1 MNIVNTNQK
10 QYEYFRTHMTLDA
23 EFRIQQL
30 TKLRDIVKEN
40 EARFMEALKQDL
52 GKSQFESYTTEIGL
66 FYEEINLM
74 IKKTRKWS
82 KPKRVRTPMAHF
94 LSSSKIHYQP
104 YGKVLI
110 ISPWNYPFQLALIP
124 LAGAIAA
131 GNVVTLKPSRN
142 SKYTTKLLVEV
153 INNNFDEGFIKI
165 VDPNFVSNAELLD
178 QSYDYIFFTGSESVG
193 KQIMEIASKTLTP
206 ITLELGGKS
215 PCIVDKSSDIKLAAK
230 RIVWGKLLNAGQ
242 TCVAPDHIIVQTD
255 IKNQLI
261 EEMKLWITNFYGK
274 SPIEN
279 PEYPKIINQKH
290 FTRLAN
296 LIKGNVV
303 FGGKTDKLLG
313 KIEPTIIDNVTF
325 DDDIMQEEIFGP
337 IMPIITFTD
346 IDELINHISK
356 KKSPLALYLFS
367 EDKEIQQKV
376 LTRLSFGGGCINDVV
391 IHVSSNALPFGG
403 VGSSGMGSYHG
414 YESFQTFS
422 HKKSIIHKSNK
433 LDFNIR
439 YAPFGDK
446 LKIVKKILK

>member
-153 INNNFDEGFIKI
+153 INNNFDER
-165 VDPNFVSNAELLD
+165 S
-178 QSYDYIFFTGSESVG
+178 
-193 KQIMEIASKTLTP
+193 
-206 ITLELGGKS
+206 
-215 PCIVDKSSDIKLAAK
+215 
-230 RIVWGKLLNAGQ
+230 
-242 TCVAPDHIIVQTD
+242 
-255 IKNQLI
+255 LI
-261 EEMKLWITNFYGK
+261 
-274 SPIEN
+274 
-279 PEYPKIINQKH
+279 
-290 FTRLAN
+290 
-296 LIKGNVV
+296 
-303 FGGKTDKLLG
+303 
-313 KIEPTIIDNVTF
+313 
-325 DDDIMQEEIFGP
+325 
-337 IMPIITFTD
+337 
-346 IDELINHISK
+346 
-356 KKSPLALYLFS
+356 
-367 EDKEIQQKV
+367 
-376 LTRLSFGGGCINDVV
+376 
-391 IHVSSNALPFGG
+391 
-403 VGSSGMGSYHG
+403 
-414 YESFQTFS
+414 
-422 HKKSIIHKSNK
+422 
-433 LDFNIR
+433 
-439 YAPFGDK
+439 
-446 LKIVKKILK
+446 